1 MMGLCPKQNKLLFEL
16 KYLNQNNMKQKKLFN
31 IISISLFFLLNGCSN
46 PKPTFQDFIGTW
58 VSEDGGEIILRDD
71 STCILKNIPAQ
82 YVNRYTDTDFF
93 SNTGKWNLEKNDLG
107 YDGYNIRIGHERL
120 LYIIFYVSG
129 EGLFNNT
136 PPWYLFQ
143 YIGDPDE
150 LNLYKFTKL
159 K

>member
-1 MMGLCPKQNKLLFEL
+1 MKKKKLYNLFFISLLLLFT
-16 KYLNQNNMKQKKLFN
+16 
-31 IISISLFFLLNGCSN
+31 GCNS
-46 PKPTFQDFIGTW
+46 PKPTFKDLVGTW
-58 VSEDGGEIILRDD
+58 VSEDGAKIILRDD

-93 SNTGKWNLEKNDLG
+93 SNTGKWYLEKNDLG

-120 LYIIFYVSG
+120 LYITLYISG

-136 PPWYLFQ
+136 PPWFLFD

-150 LNLYKFTKL
+150 LNLYKFTKI

>member
-1 MMGLCPKQNKLLFEL
+1 MMGLCPKQTKLLFEL

-93 SNTGKWNLEKNDLG
+93 SNTGKWNLEKM
-107 YDGYNIRIGHERL
+107 I
-120 LYIIFYVSG
+120 
-129 EGLFNNT
+129 
-136 PPWYLFQ
+136 
-143 YIGDPDE
+143 
-150 LNLYKFTKL
+150 
-159 K
+159 

>member
-1 MMGLCPKQNKLLFEL
+1 MMGLCPKQTKLLFEL

-136 PPWYLFQ
+136 PTWYLFQ